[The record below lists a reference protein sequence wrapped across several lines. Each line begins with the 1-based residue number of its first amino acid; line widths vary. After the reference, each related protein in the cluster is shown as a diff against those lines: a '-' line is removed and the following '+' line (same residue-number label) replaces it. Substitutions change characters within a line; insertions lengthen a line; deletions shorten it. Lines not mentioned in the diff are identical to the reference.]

1 MTTFSSASKSNRILQ
16 SKRYTIGQY
25 DSQEA
30 YTRVLDLNATEIYT
44 QQDSLPS
51 TSDTLPFSGSSQ
63 DSNFITSGSGADEV
77 NIARY
82 YYRIELTPTTTVTS
96 GKYLTWFAVSGS
108 SSEIG
113 YDNAV
118 SPQVIEATQL
128 VNWVSNKYIRPIDS
142 ANLAETPG
150 VDPGEPGYNVYIR
163 KGNTASEELNKVP
176 DNDIVFD
183 YKTGVLQWM
192 NASNAPAAGNS
203 TNNRMYLS
211 GYSYVGQTLDQFV
224 ASGSGGDATGAG
236 FPFSGSAVITGSL
249 LVSGS
254 VAGEG
259 VNFIDAPITA
269 SVISASGAV
278 NVGEITGSG
287 ATFGSASIDHLT
299 VNTLISASTLVTT
312 GSNEF
317 GDTVDDT
324 QTLIGTVNT
333 SGSIVNITS
342 SLVEVDSTTI
352 HLSGSTVT
360 SGSVNVGGTLTID
373 GISDVSASIAE
384 ATGQAGIFVE
394 SGSSGIFASTSS
406 LQITGSTLD
415 VSPYQPSYPDPAI
428 TSSQTGAK
436 YAVVVSESVYHYN
449 ANVGVPTSNAWR
461 TNLDGSHFDNF
472 DHNTDISE
480 ILRFVAGILS
490 SSAPAA
496 SPNTRIYG
504 ALSQSA
510 VSNNNAGSRPNGNI
524 PQASTNTII
533 SYLDSKGFAES
544 GSQLFYNV
552 SDTLKGRFNRSKTF
566 GSDPSGTTVVT
577 SSLTPASELFGLGT
591 ITGTP
596 QTVVI
601 ASSASFIYSNNSA
614 ESDTFVSS
622 SNNDVSQT
630 GTGGSIIKIGNIN
643 TANPAVIPNTFQD
656 GFFEG
661 AFEVQQNFDSNTA
674 ALTDNP
680 SGSAGYYTISQSV
693 ALKTGSGAFTSFKEL
708 NERVFLISSSLD
720 GAIATNTLAVSAK
733 SSGSTNATSASLSG
747 APYLL
752 TANWQIGTTSTGIFN
767 PMFVDNTNVA
777 ALTEQ
782 PADSKIALAAASN
795 HAITANID
803 SNGKVNSNDAVFN
816 SGGTLARSGSGGSK
830 EVPFETDIAI
840 LSGSLT
846 FNAGSGGGTGNTN
859 ITRTG
864 ISTGNGSSQFT
875 IRNTIK
881 NRAGGTS
888 TYDSTIPYHKA
899 GEFGQPADSGS
910 LAYYGAAQ
918 GVINNQRLTFGTTT
932 RDEDFVGEKYRLRL
946 TDNVLSGSY
955 DLGDHVATASFAT
968 YNLGGKDLQVKPG
981 FLIYPGDS
989 SFKYWLED
997 PNTGETYKYYVRAFQ
1012 KDSSEVAGSASTF
1025 AINLV
1030 KSSDSNNVTLAD
1042 WDTGTSAGDIACIVL
1057 YQYSAIGGENGLS
1070 NARWFDMSNIN
1081 GLVAS
1086 QKTYSGNTNA
1096 KNPFGATI
1104 TVAGMAGGA
1113 TINSGT
1119 TTHTLNDGQ
1128 GSAITNGNPNVLV
1141 LVRYAGGASIDPIK
1155 RIDVQLS

>member
-16 SKRYTIGQY
+16 SKRYTIGQF

-44 QQDSLPS
+44 QQGSLPS
-51 TSDTLPFSGSSQ
+51 TSATLPFSGSSQ
-63 DSNFITSGSGADEV
+63 DSNFITSGSGAAET

-82 YYRIELTPTTTVTS
+82 YYRIELSPTTTVTS

-108 SSEIG
+108 SSDIG
-113 YDNAV
+113 YDNPV
-118 SPQVIEATQL
+118 SPQVVQATQM
-128 VNWVSNKYIRPIDS
+128 VNWVSNKYIQPSDA

-150 VDPGEPGYNVYIR
+150 VDPGAPGYNVYIR
-163 KGNTASEELNKVP
+163 KGNSKAEEDNKVA

-192 NASNAPAAGNS
+192 NASNAPAAGNA

-211 GYSYVGQTLDQFV
+211 GYQYVGQTLDQFV
-224 ASGSGGDATGAG
+224 ASGSGGGSGVG

-249 LVSGS
+249 LVSQS
-254 VAGEG
+254 FAD
-259 VNFIDAPITA
+259 FTHAPITA
-269 SVISASGAV
+269 SIISASGAV

-287 ATFGSASIDHLT
+287 ATFDSASIDHLT

-312 GSNEF
+312 GSNKF
-317 GDTVDDT
+317 GDTIDDT

-333 SGSIVNITS
+333 SGSRVNITS

-360 SGSVNVGGTLTID
+360 SGSVNVGGTLTIT
-373 GISDVSASIAE
+373 GIANVSASIAE
-384 ATGQAGIFVE
+384 ATGQSGIFVE

-428 TSSQTGAK
+428 TSSQGAAK

-449 ANVGVPTSNAWR
+449 ANVGVPTSNAWKS
-461 TNLDGSHFDNF
+461 NLDGSHFNNF

-480 ILRFVAGILS
+480 VLRFIAGLLS

-510 VSNNNAGSRPNGNI
+510 ASNNNAGSRPDGNV

-533 SYLDSKGFAES
+533 SYLDSKGFAQS

-552 SDTLKGRFNRSKTF
+552 SDTLKSRFNRSKTF
-566 GSDPSGTTVVT
+566 GSDPSGTTTIT

-591 ITGTP
+591 IG
-596 QTVVI
+596 QEVVI

-614 ESDTFVSS
+614 ASATFNSS
-622 SNNDVSQT
+622 SNNEISQT
-630 GTGGSIIKIGNIN
+630 GTGGSIIKLGNIT

-656 GFFEG
+656 GYFEG

-720 GAIATNTLAVSAK
+720 GAIPTNTLAVSAK

-767 PMFVDNTNVA
+767 PMFADNTDVA
-777 ALTEQ
+777 TLTEQ
-782 PADSKIALAAASN
+782 PADSKITLAAASN

-803 SNGKVNSNDAVFN
+803 SDGKVNSNDAIFN

-846 FNAGSGGGTGNTN
+846 FNAGTGGGTSNTN

-864 ISTGNGSSQFT
+864 TSTGNGSSQFT

-888 TYDSTIPYHKA
+888 TYDSVIPYHKA
-899 GEFGQPADSGS
+899 GEFGQPVASGS

-918 GVINNQRLTFGTTT
+918 GDIDNQRLTFGTTT

-997 PNTGETYKYYVRAFQ
+997 PDTGETYKYYVRAFQ

-1030 KSSDSNNVTLAD
+1030 KSSNSQNVALAD

-1070 NARWFDMSNIN
+1070 TARWFDMSNIN

-1086 QKTYSGNTNA
+1086 QKTYSGGTNG

-1113 TINSGT
+1113 TIVSNK

-1128 GSAITNGNPNVLV
+1128 GSAITNGNPNVIV